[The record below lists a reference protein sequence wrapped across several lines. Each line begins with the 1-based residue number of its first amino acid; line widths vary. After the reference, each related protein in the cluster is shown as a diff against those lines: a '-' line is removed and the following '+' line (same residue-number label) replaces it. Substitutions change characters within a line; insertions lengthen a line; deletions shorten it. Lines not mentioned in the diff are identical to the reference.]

1 MPSGWP
7 PGSHQVQQHLRHRC
21 DRSARRR
28 RRQRAARSALPEALI
43 KILRH
48 IHFGAAKHGANAHS
62 LTLQRGRGLKL
73 LKQSVPLRAFAC
85 MHQQE
90 ADEGIEGRSA
100 APLSRA
106 TCMARAA
113 YYDSI
118 PVCSAVGGR
127 RRRQCKS
134 LQRGLCV
141 SLRHAHHTSAQ
152 FLFLLLNGNNGDG
165 ACALLP
171 AASRGAV
178 AADVPGGP
186 PACSSPAQATSLDAV
201 LPKGCPVTINLPLGL
216 QETLQCCNRQLP
228 STVSQVC
235 PHPSSVAVSGVFK

>member
-1 MPSGWP
+1 MPPVRRQPAGPARCGRCGAEPLCLAGGRWVEEGRGSEIANPGGIYALPAPAVEAACSSPPGRHIGAAVPAAHAFHVSSWPAKKCGWP
-7 PGSHQVQQHLRHRC
+7 PGSHQVQRHLRHRC

-28 RRQRAARSALPEALI
+28 RRQRAARNALI

-48 IHFGAAKHGANAHS
+48 IHFGAAKHGANAHP
-62 LTLQRGRGLKL
+62 LTLQRGRGLKR

-118 PVCSAVGGR
+118 PELLCCR
-127 RRRQCKS
+127 RPP
-134 LQRGLCV
+134 
-141 SLRHAHHTSAQ
+141 
-152 FLFLLLNGNNGDG
+152 
-165 ACALLP
+165 P
-171 AASRGAV
+171 AAMQI
-178 AADVPGGP
+178 AATW
-186 PACSSPAQATSLDAV
+186 ALCQSQTCSSYF
-201 LPKGCPVTINLPLGL
+201 CPI
-216 QETLQCCNRQLP
+216 
-228 STVSQVC
+228 
-235 PHPSSVAVSGVFK
+235 SVFVARWKQW